1 MAEFY
6 EVLKRAVGALPENSG
21 DARRA
26 VYERARKAL
35 IAQLEGF
42 SPPLTPSEITSQ
54 RLSLEEA
61 IRKVEGEAARAALG
75 LGLGPPPPNPIQEA
89 PAAPVSDAPDPAGPL
104 SAPQVEPDVAVAASG
119 PDPFPRP
126 AEPAD
131 DVALT
136 VSGPPAAPD
145 LTVSEPHPAVAPA
158 PNREPAPSA
167 GPSAEADPTLRSP
180 PPLSAG
186 AEQSDFPQ
194 EIQQSRL
201 PLIAGAAAAFLIVVG
216 LSAVI
221 YSQRDALFGE
231 ADSVAEAVVETPA
244 TSEDASPAP
253 TQQAARPSLTESPRP
268 EKSEDRIPGGAPV
281 RDVTD
286 NAVRAVQTQ
295 RVTVPP
301 NAQTGGLG
309 TLTGTPGTEPAT
321 PVPNPGNAAAEEE
334 AEPETQVAAT
344 EPTAQTDGA
353 AGEPGAVAQTAFL
366 YEEGAPNSGSSAAVR
381 GQVVWNKTTE
391 DGVSAVVA
399 NVTVPEKDAT
409 ITITIKPNNE
419 DGFPASHLVEM
430 EFSGVL
436 ATTVRNVPGLI
447 MKTSEQEQG
456 EALVGAAIKVT
467 DGLFWIALSAEDRDL
482 SRNRS
487 LLESRGWLD
496 IPLLYGS
503 GKRAILTLE
512 KGVPGDQAI
521 EAAFGDWGRG

>member
-6 EVLKRAVGALPENSG
+6 EVLKRAVGALPESSG

-75 LGLGPPPPNPIQEA
+75 LGLGLPPTPEPEA
-89 PAAPVSDAPDPAGPL
+89 PSDPVPDTPVADAPVEPEPAVVDSHPDVAPRPAAPPEEPELTVSAPAPAPVSDLTVSDPPPGVPPATNREQGPPAGPI
-104 SAPQVEPDVAVAASG
+104 AQP
-119 PDPFPRP
+119 
-126 AEPAD
+126 
-131 DVALT
+131 
-136 VSGPPAAPD
+136 
-145 LTVSEPHPAVAPA
+145 
-158 PNREPAPSA
+158 
-167 GPSAEADPTLRSP
+167 DPTLRSP
-180 PPLSAG
+180 PPLNAG

-231 ADSVAEAVVETPA
+231 ADPVAEAVVDPA
-244 TSEDASPAP
+244 ATEEEAEPEP

-295 RVTVPP
+295 RINVPP

-321 PVPNPGNAAAEEE
+321 PVPNPASATDDAAAE
-334 AEPETQVAAT
+334 PQVAAT
-344 EPTAQTDGA
+344 EPTAPTEDA
-353 AGEPGAVAQTAFL
+353 SNEPGAVAQTAFL
-366 YEEGAPNSGSSAAVR
+366 YEEGTPNSGSSAAVR
-381 GQVVWNKTTE
+381 GQVVWAKTTE
-391 DGVSAVVA
+391 EGVSAVVA
-399 NVTVPEKDAT
+399 TVTVPEKDAT
-409 ITITIKPNNE
+409 IKITIKPNNE

-436 ATTVRNVPGLI
+436 ASTVRNVPGLI